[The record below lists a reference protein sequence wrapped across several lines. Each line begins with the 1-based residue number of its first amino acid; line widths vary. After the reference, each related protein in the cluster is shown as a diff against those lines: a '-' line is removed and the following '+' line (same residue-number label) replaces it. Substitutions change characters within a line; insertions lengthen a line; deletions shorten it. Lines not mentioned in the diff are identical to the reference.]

1 MEIPVPI
8 QQAREQLEADRSL
21 EAMNILMEA
30 WHASPGDPDLRL
42 ELARV
47 GRVLKSL
54 RHRQILCQEIGDRD
68 PRFGRDIDERYLIL
82 ERISET
88 LGFSVYHVQDEKLGR
103 PATLWFIE
111 PLWRNSILSQDW
123 VMKRLRALQEFD
135 HPNVARL
142 QDCGAPADDL
152 VFAALDPPDGSL
164 ISDCITTAG
173 PFPLTRAVEIVL
185 AILEALAAGHEQK
198 IFHGN
203 LRTDHIVLREGGIRI
218 LDYGLYAMTRE
229 LHRARKVTRTGQVPG
244 APAYLPPEFD
254 GPAEPSAPWDVCSAG
269 ALAFELITG
278 KPPYG
283 RPEPRQ
289 LRSFLAK
296 MKEPIPPVG
305 QGLPPWIDEVLG
317 RMLAR
322 DPSARYQTAND
333 AIQGFRDALS

>member
-1 MEIPVPI
+1 
-8 QQAREQLEADRSL
+8 
-21 EAMNILMEA
+21 
-30 WHASPGDPDLRL
+30 
-42 ELARV
+42 
-47 GRVLKSL
+47 
-54 RHRQILCQEIGDRD
+54 
-68 PRFGRDIDERYLIL
+68 
-82 ERISET
+82 
-88 LGFSVYHVQDEKLGR
+88 
-103 PATLWFIE
+103 
-111 PLWRNSILSQDW
+111 
-123 VMKRLRALQEFD
+123 
-135 HPNVARL
+135 
-142 QDCGAPADDL
+142 
-152 VFAALDPPDGSL
+152 
-164 ISDCITTAG
+164 
-173 PFPLTRAVEIVL
+173 VL
-185 AILEALAAGHEQK
+185 AILETLAAGHERK

-218 LDYGLYAMTRE
+218 LDYGLYALTRE

-244 APAYLPPEFD
+244 ALAYLPPEFD

-289 LRSFLAK
+289 LRSFLTK

-322 DPSARYQTAND
+322 DPAARYQTAND